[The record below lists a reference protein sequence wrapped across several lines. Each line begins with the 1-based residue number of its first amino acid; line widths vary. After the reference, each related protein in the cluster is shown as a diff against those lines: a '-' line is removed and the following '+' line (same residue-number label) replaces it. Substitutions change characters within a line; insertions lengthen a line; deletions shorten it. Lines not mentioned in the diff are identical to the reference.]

1 MKLSKTGNS
10 VLAALICDDNR
21 LYKYRTYS
29 ELQTLFY
36 GNYEGECLEGNRRSY
51 CEFALNNIKDLEV
64 LLKEISDYRNFEK
77 NSEIIQNEY
86 IKKLNQILEGD
97 NLKIEKKSKSN
108 LILIKINEAKN
119 NIIKSEL
126 KSKNIL
132 TLSYIEEQIEKIQ
145 KKIRS
150 EDYSGAITNSK
161 TLLEQVVRDL
171 STILKIEYLDNNFK
185 KSFDNL
191 RNKMNLE
198 PKNYEI
204 DSFKKIINGLAS
216 SLDGVNEIRNKC
228 SDGHSRKYNP
238 EKHHAKLC
246 ANASLTISE
255 FLVESYLYQKK
266 MGKI

>member
-10 VLAALICDDNR
+10 VLATLICDDNR

-36 GNYEGECLEGNRRSY
+36 GNYDGENVEGNRKFY
-51 CEFALNNIKDLEV
+51 CEFALNNIKNLET
-64 LLKEISDYRNFEK
+64 LLKEISDYRNFEYK
-77 NSEIIQNEY
+77 SEIIQDEY

-97 NLKIEKKSKSN
+97 NLKIKKQSKSN
-108 LILIKINEAKN
+108 LILIKINEIENK
-119 NIIKSEL
+119 IMKDEL
-126 KSKNIL
+126 KSKDIL
-132 TLSYIEEQIEKIQ
+132 TLSYIEEQIQKIQ
-145 KKIRS
+145 NKILN

-171 STILKIEYLDNNFK
+171 STILESEYLDNNFK

-191 RNKMNLE
+191 RSKMNLE
-198 PKNYEI
+198 PKNYKI
-204 DSFKKIINGLAS
+204 DSFRKIISGLAS
-216 SLDGVNEIRNKC
+216 SLDGVIEIRNKC
-228 SDGHSRKYNP
+228 SDGHSRMYNP

-255 FLVESYLYQKK
+255 FLVESYLYQNKL
-266 MGKI
+266 GKI